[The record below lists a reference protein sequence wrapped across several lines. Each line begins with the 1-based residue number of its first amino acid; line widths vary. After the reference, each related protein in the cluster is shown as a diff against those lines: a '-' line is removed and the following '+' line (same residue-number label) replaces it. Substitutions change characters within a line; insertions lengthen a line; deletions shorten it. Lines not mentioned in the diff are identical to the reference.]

1 MFDENLNLADDS
13 SVAMSH
19 LKTSGMGTRMN
30 GGVQPSPSA
39 CTFKLPH
46 IGSEASITTGSGIK
60 LQRKR
65 IIKRQ
70 K

>member
-1 MFDENLNLADDS
+1 MTGTSTNVSAVVLA
-13 SVAMSH
+13 A
-19 LKTSGMGTRMN
+19 GMGTRMN